1 MLTDK
6 KILLAALSAAPLLL
20 AGAAQG
26 QGLGN
31 SPYSRIGLGDFT
43 GNQGGVRQ
51 LGMGGA
57 GQAAPNT
64 GNINEQNPA
73 LLVYTPRTM
82 FEAGFNAQY
91 KTVRN
96 ATDSYRVGSGTLGYL
111 AFAVPINKRWAAAVG
126 LKPYSAIDYEVNTSE
141 AVNGDPLASS
151 YKQYQGKGGLS
162 EAYFAHG
169 IHVLRDLNIG
179 GSASFLFGTLD
190 QTNGT
195 AITTGTTSATQ
206 LVVRREQLRYAD
218 FLLRA
223 GVHYRHKFGK
233 NLNVNVGG
241 THTFQTNTKVT
252 RSRTL
257 EQRDA
262 NGAIVAGT
270 TVQNLLDDSGHTFIP
285 GNTQVGISVDNSRN
299 FSINLDGGL
308 QKWSQFQAFGDGVR
322 SPLSDTWRVATGG
335 EYTPDPG
342 SVQHYFQRV
351 TYRVGLSVAQMPYRP
366 NGQQLYD
373 RAVHWGFAFPLPT
386 ATALESTIVSL
397 AFIYG
402 VRGNTDYLYG
412 GSTSSSSSNVR
423 ENYLRAQLG
432 VTLSNRWFIKRR
444 LQ

>member
-1 MLTDK
+1 M
-6 KILLAALSAAPLLL
+6 AALTAAPLLL
-20 AGAAQG
+20 AGSALG

-43 GNQGGVRQ
+43 GNLGGVRQ
-51 LGMGGA
+51 LAMGGT

-64 GNINEQNPA
+64 GNINEMNPA

-82 FEAGFNAQY
+82 FEAGFNGQY
-91 KTVRN
+91 KNVRN

-126 LKPYSAIDYEVNTSE
+126 LKPYSAIDYEVNSTQ
-141 AVNGDPLASS
+141 AVNGDPYGLA

-169 IHVLRDLNIG
+169 VHVLRDLNIG
-179 GSASFLFGTLD
+179 GSASFLFGTLN
-190 QTNGT
+190 QSTGT
-195 AITTGTTSATQ
+195 AIQTSTVDATQ

-223 GVHYRHKFGK
+223 GIHYRHKVGK
-233 NLNVNVGG
+233 DLNVNVGG
-241 THTFQTNTKVT
+241 TYTFQTNTKV
-252 RSRTL
+252 SRNQTL

-262 NGAIVAGT
+262 NGAILAGT
-270 TVQNLLDDSGHTFIP
+270 TVQSLLSDDGHTYIP
-285 GNTQVGISVDNSRN
+285 GLAQAGISVDNGRN
-299 FSINLDGGL
+299 FSVNLDGGM
-308 QKWSQFQAFGDGVR
+308 QQWSQFQAFGDGVR
-322 SPLSDTWRVATGG
+322 SPLSNTWRVAGGG
-335 EYTPDPG
+335 EFTPDPG

-351 TYRVGLSVAQMPYRP
+351 TYRFGLSVAQMPYRP
-366 NGQQLYD
+366 NGQVLYD
-373 RAVHWGFAFPLPT
+373 RAIHWGFAFPLPT
-386 ATALESTIVSL
+386 ATALESTVISL
-397 AFIYG
+397 ALIYG

-412 GSTSSSSSNVR
+412 GNSSSSNVR
-423 ENYLRAQLG
+423 ENYVRGQIG

>member
-1 MLTDK
+1 M
-6 KILLAALSAAPLLL
+6 AALTAAPLLL
-20 AGAAQG
+20 AGSALG

-43 GNQGGVRQ
+43 GNLGGVRQ
-51 LGMGGA
+51 LAMGGT

-64 GNINEQNPA
+64 ANINELNPA

-82 FEAGFNAQY
+82 FEVGFNGQY
-91 KTVRN
+91 KNVRN

-126 LKPYSAIDYEVNTSE
+126 LKPYSAIDYEVNSTQ
-141 AVNGDPLASS
+141 AINGDPYGLA

-190 QTNGT
+190 QSTGT
-195 AITTGTTSATQ
+195 AIQTSTVDATQ
-206 LVVRREQLRYAD
+206 QVVRREQLRYAD

-223 GVHYRHKFGK
+223 GIHYRHKISK
-233 NLNVNVGG
+233 DLNVNVGG
-241 THTFQTNTKVT
+241 THTFQTNTKVS
-252 RSRTL
+252 RSQTL

-262 NGAIVAGT
+262 NGAILAGT
-270 TVQNLLDDSGHTFIP
+270 TVQSLLSDAGHTYIP
-285 GNTQVGISVDNSRN
+285 ALTQVGISVDNSRN
-299 FSINLDGGL
+299 FSVNLDGGI
-308 QKWSQFQAFGDGVR
+308 QQWSQFQAFGDGIR
-322 SPLSDTWRVATGG
+322 SPLSNTWRVAAGS
-335 EYTPDPG
+335 EFTPDPG

-351 TYRVGLSVAQMPYRP
+351 TYRFGLSVAQMPYRP
-366 NGQQLYD
+366 NGQVLYD
-373 RAVHWGFAFPLPT
+373 RAIHWGFAFPLPT
-386 ATALESTIVSL
+386 ATALESTVISL
-397 AFIYG
+397 ALMYG
-402 VRGNTDYLYG
+402 VRGNTDYLYAG
-412 GSTSSSSSNVR
+412 GGGSNVR
-423 ENYLRAQLG
+423 ENYIRGQLG

>member
-6 KILLAALSAAPLLL
+6 KLLVAALTAAPLLL
-20 AGAAQG
+20 AGTARG

-43 GNQGGVRQ
+43 GNLGGVRQ
-51 LGMGGA
+51 LGMGGV

-64 GNINEQNPA
+64 GNINELNPA

-82 FEAGFNAQY
+82 FEAGFNGQY

-126 LKPYSAIDYEVNTSE
+126 LKPYSAIDYDVNSTE
-141 AVNGDPLASS
+141 AVNGDPQAVAF
-151 YKQYQGKGGLS
+151 KQYQGKGGLS

-190 QTNGT
+190 QTSGT
-195 AITTGTTSATQ
+195 AISTSTVTATQ

-233 NLNVNVGG
+233 NLNVNLGG
-241 THTFQTNTKVT
+241 THTFQTNTKVS
-252 RSRTL
+252 RSQTL

-262 NGAIVAGT
+262 NGSLVIGT
-270 TVQNLLDDSGHTFIP
+270 TVQNLVDDSGHTYIP

-299 FSINLDGGL
+299 FSINVDGGR
-308 QKWSQFQAFGDGVR
+308 QQWSQFEAFGANIK
-322 SPLSDTWRVATGG
+322 SPLSDTWRVGAGG

-366 NGQQLYD
+366 NGQVLYD
-373 RAVHWGFAFPLPT
+373 RAIHWGFAFPLPT
-386 ATALESTIVSL
+386 ATALESTLISL

-402 VRGNTDYLYG
+402 IRGNTSYLYG
-412 GSTSSSSSNVR
+412 SGGSSNVQ

-432 VTLSNRWFIKRR
+432 ITLSNRWFIKRR